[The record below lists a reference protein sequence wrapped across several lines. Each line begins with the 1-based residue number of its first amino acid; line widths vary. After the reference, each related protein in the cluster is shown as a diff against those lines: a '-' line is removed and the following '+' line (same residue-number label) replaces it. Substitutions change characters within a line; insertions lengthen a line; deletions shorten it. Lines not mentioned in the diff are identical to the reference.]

1 MVRSWHARIQ
11 LAASSLCR
19 TCLHVQANLCPP
31 DPASPTDATHDTQDP
46 RTTVAHLLYMGFGGP
61 NGAGAQ
67 ALLVKGVRRRPDKK
81 AEMAARCGVPA
92 AGRRHDTSHMSR
104 CCYSAAHSGGLP
116 FCLRGSMLL
125 PVHSTCSVQTNR
137 LPT

>member
-1 MVRSWHARIQ
+1 MRGY

-19 TCLHVQANLCPP
+19 TCLHVQANPCPP

-81 AEMAARCGVPA
+81 AEMAARYGVLA
-92 AGRRHDTSHMSR
+92 VEGATTCASR
-104 CCYSAAHSGGLP
+104 CCLSAAHSRGL
-116 FCLRGSMLL
+116 LL
-125 PVHSTCSVQTNR
+125 S
-137 LPT
+137 